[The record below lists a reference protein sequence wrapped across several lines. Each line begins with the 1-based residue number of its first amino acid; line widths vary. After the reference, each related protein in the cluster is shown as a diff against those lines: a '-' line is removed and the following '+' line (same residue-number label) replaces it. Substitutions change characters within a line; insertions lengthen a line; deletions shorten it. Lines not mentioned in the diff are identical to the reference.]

1 MDNKA
6 DVGSVVELRP
16 GLTGTVPALRDGG
29 LQTKPLVPDGP
40 GSATRSWFS
49 QAHDLLAETKVAPGG
64 EDERPTEPNYT
75 ELSLDLQSDTKTL
88 WVRQEHRQALG
99 YTPALLDDILSFH
112 NHFRGQF
119 RGLAGTAEQKVRF
132 LVWASRHPS
141 VFNLGGD
148 LALFCKL
155 IRDGD
160 RGRLQTYA
168 HDCIHAIYGHATNHG
183 LPIISIAMVQGDALG
198 GGLESVLSSDVV
210 IAERG
215 ARFGFPEILFGLFPA
230 MGAYSLISRRIGA
243 AEAEKMI
250 LSGRTYSADDMLELG
265 LFDQVVD
272 KGEGP
277 EAVRRYISESQRKFA
292 GIMSVYAARRRVN
305 PMTLD
310 ELMDIV
316 EMWVNAA
323 MTLDESMLR
332 RMELLVRAQ
341 KRQLQAGDQSDESRP
356 AITA

>member
-1 MDNKA
+1 MDNKVN
-6 DVGSVVELRP
+6 VGSVVELRP
-16 GLTGTVPALRDGG
+16 GLTGNLPVLREGG
-29 LQTKPLVPDGP
+29 LQRKSKVPDGP
-40 GSATRSWFS
+40 GSESRGWFS
-49 QAHDLLAETKVAPGG
+49 QAHDLIVETTLAPGS
-64 EDERPTEPNYT
+64 DAERPPEPDFT
-75 ELSLDLQSDTKTL
+75 ELSLDFQPANHTL
-88 WVRQEHRQALG
+88 WVHQEHRQALG
-99 YTPALLDDILSFH
+99 YTPALLEDILGFH
-112 NHFRGQF
+112 NHFRGM
-119 RGLAGTAEQKVRF
+119 AGTAEEKVRF
-132 LVWASRHPS
+132 LVWASRHPT

-160 RGRLQTYA
+160 RAQLQTYA
-168 HDCIHAIYGHATNHG
+168 HDCIHAVYGHATNHG

-198 GGLESVLSSDVV
+198 GGLESVLSSDVI

-230 MGAYSLISRRIGA
+230 MGAYSIISRRIGSA
-243 AEAEKMI
+243 AAEKMI
-250 LSGRTYSADDMLELG
+250 LSGRTYSADEMLELG
-265 LFDQVVD
+265 LFDQVVE

-316 EMWVNAA
+316 EMWVKAA

-341 KRQLQAGDQSDESRP
+341 KRQMRADDRSDDSRP

>member
-1 MDNKA
+1 MDSKA

-16 GLTGTVPALRDGG
+16 GRTGNHPVLQDGG
-29 LQTKPLVPDGP
+29 RQNKPAIPNGASLEARG
-40 GSATRSWFS
+40 WFS
-49 QAHDLLAETKVAPGG
+49 QAHELLKETTIASVD
-64 EDERPTEPNYT
+64 EDERPSEPNFT
-75 ELSLDLQSDTKTL
+75 ELSLDLQPENHTL
-88 WVRQEHRQALG
+88 WVHQEHRHALG
-99 YTPALLDDILSFH
+99 YTPALLEDILGFH
-112 NHFRGQF
+112 NHFRGI
-119 RGLAGTAEQKVRF
+119 AATADQKVRF
-132 LVWASRHPS
+132 LVWASRHPT

-160 RGRLQTYA
+160 RARLQTYA
-168 HDCIHAIYGHATNHG
+168 HDCIHAVYGHATNHG
-183 LPIISIAMVQGDALG
+183 LPIVSIALVQGDALG

-230 MGAYSLISRRIGA
+230 MGAYSILSRRIGS

-250 LSGRTYSADDMLELG
+250 LSGRTYSADEMLERG
-265 LFDQVVD
+265 LFDQVVE

-277 EAVRRYISESQRKFA
+277 EAVRRYISESQRKFS

-316 EMWVNAA
+316 EMWVSAA
-323 MTLDESMLR
+323 LTLDDSMLR

-341 KRQLQAGDQSDESRP
+341 KRQMKANERPDETRP